1 LKQHYFNANIN
12 FDAKRS
18 DLKNEEGV
26 EQMNNERPECKHNA
40 LQENKN
46 QIECTVCGFVVQDQL
61 FGTNWEINQR
71 DSAHNYRRSTTGND
85 LGGAP
90 IDRRAPEVRNRP
102 EMQRLQRTD
111 RRARRTRPNFLS
123 KMLES
128 VDAMDISSELK
139 SRLKELLK
147 SIDNLAGGLGRRRP
161 MLRGAAKMEKAAA
174 QEYLMRLYICFALDM
189 LAEVAVTCEAGRLRE
204 EWNLNDSDVSK
215 IQGRTGKFGR
225 IALRIAPSSGK
236 DSQTIALEAR
246 RYHLNTAL
254 EFVREHLATIIDL
267 YESYQVLNSAK
278 NYLALKGEPIH
289 SINEVFDGEFM
300 NQPHKIAAIKAFVN
314 VLEAGDFEPGI
325 SRRLKD
331 SVKTRHVQTWMQKN
345 TRPRAAVAEEEE

>member
-1 LKQHYFNANIN
+1 MTEICPLCNQ
-12 FDAKRS
+12 
-18 DLKNEEGV
+18 
-26 EQMNNERPECKHNA
+26 NA
-40 LQENKN
+40 LHENEY
-46 QIECTVCGFVVQDQL
+46 QSECTVCGFVVQDPL

-90 IDRRAPEVRNRP
+90 IDRRAPEVRNRR

-139 SRLKELLK
+139 SRVKELLE
-147 SIDNLAGGLGRRRP
+147 SIDNRAGGLGRRRP
-161 MLRGAAKMEKAAA
+161 RLRGAAKMETAAA

-189 LAEVAVTCEAGRLRE
+189 LAEVGVTCEAGRLRE
-204 EWNLNDSDVSK
+204 EWNLNDSDVTK

-246 RYHLNTAL
+246 RHHLNIQL

-267 YESYQVLNSAK
+267 YESHQVLNSAK
-278 NYLALKGEPIH
+278 DYLASKGEPIH

-300 NQPHKIAAIKAFVN
+300 NQSPKIAAIKAFVN